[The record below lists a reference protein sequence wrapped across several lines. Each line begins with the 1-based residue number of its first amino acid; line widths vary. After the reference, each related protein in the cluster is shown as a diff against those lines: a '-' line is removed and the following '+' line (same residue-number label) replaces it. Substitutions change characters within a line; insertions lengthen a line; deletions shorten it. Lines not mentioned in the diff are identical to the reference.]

1 MTKKKSVAF
10 FERSSWYHRYKI
22 VNDDGTIKY
31 AKKGGFSTQEE
42 AEESY
47 KKYLEEYQ
55 NKIRNYQITV
65 DKNVNFSDYLKY
77 WFENIYSLRV
87 EDTTKIVVNTGKVN
101 VSANVEE
108 TTLKTY
114 SMGVEQTYGTFENGG
129 TAEVDAQI

>member
-1 MTKKKSVAF
+1 MQYFTA
-10 FERSSWYHRYKI
+10 
-22 VNDDGTIKY
+22 
-31 AKKGGFSTQEE
+31 
-42 AEESY
+42 
-47 KKYLEEYQ
+47 
-55 NKIRNYQITV
+55 
-65 DKNVNFSDYLKY
+65 
-77 WFENIYSLRV
+77 